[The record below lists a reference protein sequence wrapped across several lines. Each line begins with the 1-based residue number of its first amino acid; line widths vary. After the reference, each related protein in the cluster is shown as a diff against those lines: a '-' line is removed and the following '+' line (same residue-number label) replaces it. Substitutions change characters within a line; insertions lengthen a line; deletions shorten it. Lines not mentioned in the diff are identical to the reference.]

1 MCLAGDYKTSE
12 TLVPKEPSVSD
23 ESQALISY
31 DVSDVSDKGGGLREE
46 GNRMSDFLSLI
57 YSGDERDE
65 RGKKEERV
73 RGKKSIR

>member
-1 MCLAGDYKTSE
+1 M
-12 TLVPKEPSVSD
+12 PKEPSVSD

-65 RGKKEERV
+65 RDKKEERV
-73 RGKKSIR
+73 KIRVR